1 MDHHKTITSLHYN
14 INSPS
19 FSLLEQ
25 LCQYESAGHSKA
37 ISGQFHVVGMAT
49 LLLSAVQR
57 RFGHQREAASS
68 LREAIMLAHEE
79 QLSDILDY
87 AVVCVC
93 VCACVCVCVRQHSQ
107 EARALTW

>member
-1 MDHHKTITSLHYN
+1 
-14 INSPS
+14 
-19 FSLLEQ
+19 
-25 LCQYESAGHSKA
+25 
-37 ISGQFHVVGMAT
+37 VVGMAT

-57 RFGHQREAASS
+57 RFGHQREATSC

-93 VCACVCVCVRQHSQ
+93 VCVCSVCYVVYVVCSACLLVCVTV
-107 EARALTW
+107 